1 MNQDELD
8 SHCLLI
14 GTKNADFYLQCISN
28 AKKLFYE
35 TAPPKNHD
43 QLCLE
48 IKGYQDALIVSFTA
62 NTPAI
67 TTATHTGEEYILHNQ
82 M

>member
-1 MNQDELD
+1 MTVHLKYKTFF
-8 SHCLLI
+8 SKTVL
-14 GTKNADFYLQCISN
+14 
-28 AKKLFYE
+28 
-35 TAPPKNHD
+35 PKNHGQVFMD
-43 QLCLE
+43 R
-48 IKGYQDALIVSFTA
+48 KGYQDALIVSFTA